1 MLWLQRL
8 KNWNAGSCWSNMLTI
23 AQRVQNG
30 IKLLDTAM
38 PGWIDKVDVSTL
50 NMRNPEFCLLG
61 QITGRVGSS
70 YWRSAE
76 VFPPGS
82 LSVFDQG
89 FSLNASESLLYWEE
103 LTAEWKKAI
112 RERKET
118 NSGWETSQV

>member
-1 MLWLQRL
+1 METL
-8 KNWNAGSCWSNMLTI
+8 SFP
-23 AQRVQNG
+23 QRVRNG
-30 IKLLDTAM
+30 IALLDTGM
-38 PGWIDKVDVSTL
+38 PGWIDKVDVSIL

-61 QITGRVGSS
+61 QIMGSVRDTLTGRMRNG

-76 VFPPGS
+76 VFPIGS